1 MALSADN
8 ALVVYAIMHAFNPAM
23 MSMLARVSGTMH

>member
-1 MALSADN
+1 MALPADN
-8 ALVVYAIMHAFNPAM
+8 ALVYAIMQAFNPAM